1 MASFERDQVF
11 VGEEGLELSQVPDGY
26 VIYQVRRDRVH
37 FLNPTAVA
45 VYELCAEGVAIPE
58 VERYLKDA
66 YDLPELP
73 VDMVRDCIT
82 MLVTEELIRPC
93 PPSAPAA

>member
-1 MASFERDQVF
+1 MASYDRDQVF

-45 VYELCAEGVAIPE
+45 VYELSAAGVAAPE
-58 VERYLKDA
+58 IELYLQQA
-66 YDLPELP
+66 YDLTELP
-73 VDMVRDCIT
+73 TDMVRDCIT